1 MKPEF
6 YETADF
12 GEEKQPE
19 YHALFL
25 SYFLYK
31 KYGLLRKLMQKYLNF
46 TTALCF
52 KTSKLLFIC
61 EATKG

>member
-1 MKPEF
+1 MKPKI

-12 GEEKQPE
+12 KEEKHPE
-19 YHALFL
+19 CLALFL

-31 KYGLLRKLMQKYLNF
+31 KYGL
-46 TTALCF
+46 F
-52 KTSKLLFIC
+52 KINAKISKFYNRIVGSKLLFIC